1 MGSVNKTDQMLQPYN
16 PARKSYTWL
25 KKMGIHVASRMLL
38 NAFILHK
45 HCQSENMRFKDF
57 IISCCRGI
65 LEKYSE
71 DYRKSFGEHA
81 EKSKILTR

>member
-1 MGSVNKTDQMLQPYN
+1 MGSVDKTDQMLQPYN
-16 PARKSYTWL
+16 PARKSYTWF

-65 LEKYSE
+65 LENTVRITGSPLVNTQK
-71 DYRKSFGEHA
+71 KVKF
-81 EKSKILTR
+81 